1 MPESGKRHTT
11 AHNTA
16 FVTFRSQYNI
26 GLGIDAGHDFKLND
40 IMHTHAEETQV
51 DTVFLNQE
59 IQSLFQGGA
68 PGSPGKIG
76 TAAPA
81 FSNTLQN
88 PEEPSMLLLT
98 SHAFKPRPY
107 STISDNGESL
117 EITSLFFPE
126 LRRITS
132 QDSLSTASVED
143 SFISGKHAIDS
154 PGPEGRSC
162 LTVNTYQEA
171 ASADCQPYFIVST
184 TRTGSV
190 SHSKAALILHTSVT
204 DQPGKISLLQTKE
217 TALFPLPVV
226 DSYGLSSFQNLATRS
241 QFTPGF
247 FQNIG
252 AKESSTA
259 ISFRGSSGQNI
270 QSAIK
275 TDTFLE
281 HTPDLYTF
289 ESKSV
294 LNTAGMAFA
303 KGQPDS
309 VKYLDICS
317 EFPFYREQWTARRHK
332 IGISASIDPIREH
345 WK

>member
-1 MPESGKRHTT
+1 MPITTVGPTQMPELGKRHTT

-16 FVTFRSQYNI
+16 FGTFRPQYNI

-40 IMHTHAEETQV
+40 IMHTHVEETQV

-59 IQSLFQGGA
+59 SQSLFQGGA

-81 FSNTLQN
+81 LSSTLQN

-132 QDSLSTASVED
+132 QDSLSTAGVED
-143 SFISGKHAIDS
+143 SFISGKHAINS

-162 LTVNTYQEA
+162 STVNTYQEA
-171 ASADCQPYFIVST
+171 ASTDCQPYFIAST
-184 TRTGSV
+184 TGTSSV
-190 SHSKAALILHTSVT
+190 SHSKAALILHTLDT
-204 DQPGKISLLQTKE
+204 DQPGKIPLLQTQE
-217 TALFPLPVV
+217 TALFPSPVV
-226 DSYGLSSFQNLATRS
+226 DSYRLSSFQNLATRS
-241 QFTPGF
+241 QFTPGS
-247 FQNIG
+247 FQNIE
-252 AKESSTA
+252 AEESSTA
-259 ISFRGSSGQNI
+259 ISLRGSSGHKI
-270 QSAIK
+270 LSVIK

-281 HTPDLYTF
+281 STPNLYTF
-289 ESKSV
+289 GS
-294 LNTAGMAFA
+294 N
-303 KGQPDS
+303 Q
-309 VKYLDICS
+309 Y
-317 EFPFYREQWTARRHK
+317 
-332 IGISASIDPIREH
+332 
-345 WK
+345 